1 MYEDRVSLSGEVR
14 TRLDVTRGTE
24 ETRSDS
30 SGDEPMKHR
39 LSPDER
45 ERQREL
51 FNTDMDVRTELAH
64 VPIGEE
70 PLRGLPSFELELG
83 PDGRA
88 YAVEPGVKFEPPKIR
103 EPELPHAVEAS
114 PPPDAEREVTKAEA
128 PREFE
133 RAAIEERGFPPA
145 LPERPGR
152 AEKKPPPEEG
162 PVEAAPQHT
171 RVADAYR
178 AAAQLT
184 TAPGGFADPVDEL
197 G

>member
-1 MYEDRVSLSGEVR
+1 VYEDRVSLSGEVR

-30 SGDEPMKHR
+30 SGEQPMKHR

-51 FNTDMDVRTELAH
+51 FNTDMNVRTELAH

-88 YAVEPGVKFEPPKIR
+88 YAVEPGVQFEPPKVR
-103 EPELPHAVEAS
+103 EPELPPEVS
-114 PPPDAEREVTKAEA
+114 PPPDADHLAATAEA
-128 PREFE
+128 PKEVERE
-133 RAAIEERGFPPA
+133 ALEERGPP
-145 LPERPGR
+145 PERL
-152 AEKKPPPEEG
+152 EKKPPREEE
-162 PVEAAPQHT
+162 PVDTAPQRP

-178 AAAQLT
+178 AAAELT
-184 TAPGGFADPVDEL
+184 TAPGGFAGPLNDS

>member
-1 MYEDRVSLSGEVR
+1 VYEDRVSLSGEVR

-24 ETRSDS
+24 ETRADS
-30 SGDEPMKHR
+30 SGEQSVKHR

-51 FNTDMDVRTELAH
+51 FNTDMNVRTELAH
-64 VPIGEE
+64 VPVGEE

-88 YAVEPGVKFEPPKIR
+88 YAVEPGVQFEPPKIR
-103 EPELPHAVEAS
+103 EPELPTAVEAAPL
-114 PPPDAEREVTKAEA
+114 PPLEMEKAEA
-128 PREFE
+128 SKEPE
-133 RAAIEERGFPPA
+133 RAAIDERGFPPA
-145 LPERPGR
+145 LPERPER
-152 AEKKPPPEEG
+152 AEKKPPPEEE
-162 PVEAAPQHT
+162 PVEGAPQHP

>member
-1 MYEDRVSLSGEVR
+1 VYEDRVSLSGEVR
-14 TRLDVTRGTE
+14 TRLDVTSGTE

-30 SGDEPMKHR
+30 SGEQPERHW

-51 FNTDMDVRTELAH
+51 FNTDMNVRTELAH

-88 YAVEPGVKFEPPKIR
+88 YAVQPGVQFEPPKMR
-103 EPELPHAVEAS
+103 EPELPTAVEVSS
-114 PPPDAEREVTKAEA
+114 PPDPELEVTTAEA
-128 PREFE
+128 PKEAE
-133 RAAIEERGFPPA
+133 RAAIDERGFPP
-145 LPERPGR
+145 ERPEL
-152 AEKKPPPEEG
+152 AEKKPPPEEE
-162 PVEAAPQHT
+162 PVEGVPQHL

-184 TAPGGFADPVDEL
+184 TAPGGFADPVEAL